1 MITYYT
7 MYRFTIY
14 RHRFLAAWC
23 GQPYRSHD
31 RFVYH
36 CYYWWLR

>member
-1 MITYYT
+1 MICYYL
-7 MYRFTIY
+7 MYRAAIY
-14 RHRFLAAWC
+14 RHRLLT
-23 GQPYRSHD
+23 GNRSHD